1 MNILS
6 REETMQVSAGSSN
19 VWYNIGHT
27 MGGWYAGAVDKTADF
42 FEWVDGLDGSVSD

>member
-6 REETMQVSAGSSN
+6 KEETMQVSAGSSN
-19 VWYNIGHT
+19 VWYNIGHV

-42 FEWVDGLDGSVSD
+42 FEWVDGLDGNVSD

>member
-6 REETMQVSAGSSN
+6 KEETMQVSAGSGN
-19 VWYNIGHT
+19 VRYNIGHT

-42 FEWVDGLDGSVSD
+42 FERVDGLGGSVSD